1 MAMTKKGSIANAV
14 YVIDGVAQEF
24 TPAQLLAAVSEPA
37 PDTIAAD
44 GSWKLVDES
53 VDPKVSSMTFDPDK
67 VDSYLESVLN
77 AERQV
82 PMACSGTYTRVR
94 IASAL
99 IDSLWLR
106 GHFRLEDLA
115 LKASWSWNFGAM
127 GAGAAFYESVVN
139 ASEYIDALGIK
150 FCETSCKRTSGR
162 GRVRFKPQLS
172 AAHEDGEVPF
182 FSDSGNEELKLTRG
196 RTCSTGFVPD
206 PRSWVVYVP
215 FDTSDYRLGG
225 SLLAQTLGL
234 GGGASPMIDDAD
246 YFMDCFEVVRELS
259 EDGILL
265 SAATVGEGGLLKA
278 LSGLASAGTGLSL
291 DISDIM
297 RAAQEKNP
305 VRVLFSEVPGVVIQ
319 IRDSDFDYLD
329 AELLLQ
335 DVAFY
340 PLGHP
345 TPGNDELRVKS
356 SAKTGI
362 QNILESLILNAE
374 GED

>member
-1 MAMTKKGSIANAV
+1 MTKKGSIANSV
-14 YVIDGVAQEF
+14 YVIDGITQEF
-24 TPAQLLAAVSEPA
+24 TPAQLLAAVSEPVSEA
-37 PDTIAAD
+37 GPAD
-44 GSWKLVDES
+44 LSCKIIDES
-53 VDPKVSSMTFDPDK
+53 VDPKVSSMSFDPDQ
-67 VDSYLESVLN
+67 VDSYLESVIS

-99 IDSLWLR
+99 IDSLWCR
-106 GHFRLEDLA
+106 GHFRLDDLS
-115 LKASWSWNFGAM
+115 LKASWSWNCDAM
-127 GAGAAFYESVVN
+127 GAYAAFYESVVN
-139 ASEYIDALGIK
+139 ASEYVDALGVK
-150 FCETSCKRTSGR
+150 FSESNIRRSASTGK
-162 GRVRFKPQLS
+162 VRFKAQLS
-172 AAHEDGEVPF
+172 SSHEEGEVPF
-182 FSDSGNEELKLTRG
+182 FSDSGNERLTLSRR
-196 RTCSTGFVPD
+196 RTCAPVFVPD
-206 PRSWVVYVP
+206 ARSWVVYVP

-234 GGGASPMIDDAD
+234 GGGAAPMIDDAD
-246 YFMDCFEVVRELS
+246 YFMDCFEVLRELS

-278 LSGLASAGTGLSL
+278 LSTLSADGTGLTL

-297 RAAQEKNP
+297 RASQEKNP

-345 TPGNDELRVKS
+345 TPDRAELHVKS

-362 QNILESLILNAE
+362 QNILESLIQNAE